1 MPLLMITCRSNGD
14 EGMKRLFLACML
26 FVCLLPAVN
35 TDSQNSQPFGG
46 SVAVAGRSMPG
57 LRWCACGDPAVP
69 NCICDP
75 GEQPC
80 TVCPGQGLTVQ
91 SDGAQE
97 GDTLNS
103 VDLGAALSLVVASV
117 ILALR
122 LRQI

>member
-1 MPLLMITCRSNGD
+1 
-14 EGMKRLFLACML
+14 MKRLFLACMM

-35 TDSQNSQPFGG
+35 TDSQNSQPFSG
-46 SVAVAGRSMPG
+46 SVAVAGRTMPG
-57 LRWCACGDPAVP
+57 LRSCACGDPAEPTCV
-69 NCICDP
+69 CDP

-80 TVCPGQGLTVQ
+80 TVCPGQGLTIQ
-91 SDGAQE
+91 TESAQE

-103 VDLGAALSLVVASV
+103 IDLGATFSLVVASV